1 MMPDGQAR
9 IVLRAQL
16 HADCPPH
23 GMQVAKLE
31 SCIETTRIEA
41 IRRELVQG
49 LVQGQGGLKVLRVHI
64 FTSGG
69 VNPIKPPTLDLFDM
83 SASKLWLD
91 VPFMSPYLRGASS
104 SCTSIFG
111 DASSRTCICVDAKE
125 AMLPL
130 LIDAA
135 ILAGL
140 GNGPFK
146 VAVADY
152 RLNNTFR
159 ISHMP
164 DGEWPRQMSG
174 WFDQGHAFRACS
186 AVWLAPAS
194 ELPVGHF
201 LLFLKFHL
209 VGQPI
214 SSFLSLGHAVVNPF
228 SHLVTILDVVRER
241 ASLAAGATLW
251 AYEEVEYFTQLTVR
265 PLQLHKSLLEQEL
278 ESGDVLWFQAPSSA
292 SDTVPVRLEEWIAAR
307 PTIRDASM
315 KGARANAFFG
325 DAGYLCTE

>member
-49 LVQGQGGLKVLRVHI
+49 LVQGQGDLKVLRVHI

-91 VPFMSPYLRGASS
+91 VSFNSPYLRVPNVSA
-104 SCTSIFG
+104 
-111 DASSRTCICVDAKE
+111 SRTCIDFYAKE

-146 VAVADY
+146 VAVAVY
-152 RLNNTFR
+152 RLNHTFR

-164 DGEWPRQMSG
+164 DGEWPCQMSG

-194 ELPVGHF
+194 ELPDGHF

-214 SSFLSLGHAVVNPF
+214 SSFISLGHAVVNPF
-228 SHLVTILDVVRER
+228 SPLVTILDVVRER

-265 PLQLHKSLLEQEL
+265 PLQLHKSFLVQEL

-325 DAGYLCTE
+325 DAGYLCAE

>member
-1 MMPDGQAR
+1 
-9 IVLRAQL
+9 
-16 HADCPPH
+16 
-23 GMQVAKLE
+23 
-31 SCIETTRIEA
+31 
-41 IRRELVQG
+41 
-49 LVQGQGGLKVLRVHI
+49 
-64 FTSGG
+64 
-69 VNPIKPPTLDLFDM
+69 
-83 SASKLWLD
+83 
-91 VPFMSPYLRGASS
+91 
-104 SCTSIFG
+104 
-111 DASSRTCICVDAKE
+111 
-125 AMLPL
+125 
-130 LIDAA
+130 
-135 ILAGL
+135 
-140 GNGPFK
+140 
-146 VAVADY
+146 
-152 RLNNTFR
+152 
-159 ISHMP
+159 
-164 DGEWPRQMSG
+164 MSG

-194 ELPVGHF
+194 ELPDGHF

-265 PLQLHKSLLEQEL
+265 PLQLHKSFLVQEL

-325 DAGYLCTE
+325 DAGYLCAE

>member
-1 MMPDGQAR
+1 MLTALPY
-9 IVLRAQL
+9 
-16 HADCPPH
+16 C
-23 GMQVAKLE
+23 MQVAKLE
-31 SCIETTRIEA
+31 SIIETSRIEA

-49 LVQGQGGLKVLRVHI
+49 LVQGQGDLKVLRVHI
-64 FTSGG
+64 FTSGD
-69 VNPIKPPTLDLFDM
+69 VNPIKPPTLDLVDM

-91 VPFMSPYLRGASS
+91 VPFNSPYLKAEAS
-104 SCTSIFG
+104 SCTSSFR
-111 DASSRTCICVDAKE
+111 DASPRTFIRVKK

-135 ILAGL
+135 KLAGL

-146 VAVADY
+146 VAVAFY
-152 RLNNTFR
+152 RRNQTFR
-159 ISHMP
+159 IETS
-164 DGEWPRQMSG
+164 DGEWPYEMSG

-194 ELPVGHF
+194 ELPDGHF

-214 SSFLSLGHAVVNPF
+214 SSFISLGHAVVNPF
-228 SHLVTILDVVRER
+228 SHLVTIIDVVRER

-251 AYEEVEYFTQLTVR
+251 AYEEIEYFERLDVC
-265 PLQLHKSLLEQEL
+265 PLQLHKSFREQEL
-278 ESGDVLWFQAPSSA
+278 ESGDVLWFQLTSSG
-292 SDTVPVRLEEWIAAR
+292 SDTVPARLEEWIAAR

-325 DAGYLCTE
+325 DAGYR